1 MALQTPQD
9 VLYTDSFTAHA
20 STTSPSDRFA
30 SVSPIIKHILASKH
44 DLPNA
49 FGAKVPVVTPLNIT
63 AWEFRLQD
71 YHDSNV
77 VPFLR
82 YGWPINYTADKL
94 PASSSNHPSALS
106 YSEHVDYYIATELE
120 LGAIAGPFIHNPLPR
135 PLICSPLQT
144 VPKRGSTKRRVVM
157 DLSFPPSGS
166 VNSGIPDN
174 TYLDEHYKLRLPGI
188 DRLCEFILQ
197 HGRGCL
203 LYKLDLQRAYRQLP
217 IDPKDYFY
225 LGFRHKNM
233 LYFDTRCPFGLR
245 TSAMICQRTTK
256 AVVHCFTELGFF
268 ADVYLDDFYGADT
281 PERASLA
288 FQTLQDLLHELG
300 LQTSP
305 DKDCPPSTNMVCL
318 GVEVDSDHFTL
329 SVTETRVKDLFSE
342 LSSWSSRESYT
353 LKQLQSLLGK
363 LSFVTACVKP
373 GRIFMSRLLNS
384 LRAFPSTRARLPVS
398 ADMKADIAWWLDF
411 LPIFNGTS
419 LIKPIHWEFDDL
431 QFTTDASLHAGGATC
446 LNECFTCEF
455 PEDIVRSAGHITA
468 LELYTIV
475 VAVKFWAPKLSHRK
489 FLVSCDNKAAVTVVN
504 SGSSKDHFMQRC
516 LRELWFTAAVHD
528 CELTARHIPG
538 VHNVLADALSRWRTD
553 FAYHDLFYESA
564 ARLGRQYTFQTVSR
578 DYFNFQVQ

>member
-1 MALQTPQD
+1 M
-9 VLYTDSFTAHA
+9 
-20 STTSPSDRFA
+20 
-30 SVSPIIKHILASKH
+30 KHILASNH

-49 FGAKVPVVTPLNIT
+49 FGAKVPVATPLNIA
-63 AWEFRLQD
+63 AWDSRLQD
-71 YHDSNV
+71 YHDENV
-77 VPFLR
+77 VKFLR

-94 PASSSNHPSALS
+94 PASSASNHPSAIS
-106 YSEHVDYYIATELE
+106 FSEHVDFYIATELE
-120 LGAIAGPFIHNPLPR
+120 HGAIAGPFHHNPLPR

-157 DLSFPPSGS
+157 DLSFPPSCS

-174 TYLDEHYKLRLPGI
+174 TYLHEHYKLRLPGI

-225 LGFRHKNM
+225 LGFRHKNR

-281 PERASLA
+281 PERASRA
-288 FQTLQDLLHELG
+288 FQSLQDLLHELG

-318 GVEVDSDHFTL
+318 GVEVDSEHFTL
-329 SVTETRVKDLFSE
+329 SVTETRVKDLLSE
-342 LSSWSSRESYT
+342 LSSWSSREFYT

-398 ADMKADIAWWLDF
+398 ADMKADIAWWLAF

-419 LIKPIHWEFDDL
+419 LIKPQQWEFDDL

-455 PEDIVRSAGHITA
+455 PVDIVRSAEHITA

-475 VAVKFWAPKLSHRK
+475 VAVKFWASKLSHRK
-489 FLVSCDNKAAVTVVN
+489 FLVSCDNEAAVTVVN
-504 SGSSKDHFMQRC
+504 SGSSKDPFMQRC

-553 FAYHDLFYESA
+553 SAYRELFYESA
-564 ARLGRQYTFQTVSR
+564 ARLDRQYTFQTVSS